1 MEGGTVFLCQ
11 TRKLCR
17 LAATPKQSSVFIS
30 TASLALL
37 SFFPSSLIVFIPQLP
52 LARSV
57 SEAHPFQSQTT
68 GAGYTAPG
76 EGRWFDSHVTPSVC
90 LAAASREQVEKG
102 FAQRERDTHART
114 DTHTIGI
121 SARWASAHIFPI
133 CIRDFGIRSMFSSTD
148 AETVLSLRRDQAQKQ
163 QHARGIIYCNN
174 ANG

>member
-1 MEGGTVFLCQ
+1 MGGDCFPLSEPQ
-11 TRKLCR
+11 TLS
-17 LAATPKQSSVFIS
+17 LGSDPKRSGVFIS
-30 TASLALL
+30 TASLTLL

-52 LARSV
+52 LARSD

-102 FAQRERDTHART
+102 FAQRERHART
-114 DTHTIGI
+114 HRRTHTIGI

-133 CIRDFGIRSMFSSTD
+133 CVRDFGIRSMFSSTH
-148 AETVLSLRRDQAQKQ
+148 AETVLSLRRDQTQKQ